1 MNAPRHIHLYGTTKE
16 QLGAIAVSSRAKAA
30 LNPLAVYRDP
40 MTLDD
45 YLAAR
50 PVSTTLGLFD
60 CDVPVDGS
68 IAIVVSAADHEPD
81 CPNPPVRVAAMGG
94 TPGRGGWNNRPDYPR
109 MASVQAA
116 QALWGGTEPPP
127 GQLEVAQPPAGL

>member
-40 MTLDD
+40 MTLGD

-50 PVSTTLGLFD
+50 PVSTPLGLFD

-81 CPNPPVRVAAMGG
+81 CPNPPDRKS
-94 TPGRGGWNNRPDYPR
+94 TRLN
-109 MASVQAA
+109 SVTNAH
-116 QALWGGTEPPP
+116 LVCRLLIVKKKKE
-127 GQLEVAQPPAGL
+127 